1 MFTMRA
7 MCLGRQATN
16 RFHSLRRNVL

>member
-1 MFTMRA
+1 MFTRRA